1 MQLHRRETRVP
12 FQIYNVII
20 AARHETWDF
29 SSLRRLYID
38 VQLVPQEKYRTYETG
53 TKKNIYITKIVDIL
67 IGILMHFA
75 WK

>member
-38 VQLVPQEKYRTYETG
+38 VQLVPQEKYRTYKTG
-53 TKKNIYITKIVDIL
+53 TKRTKIVDIL

>member
-38 VQLVPQEKYRTYETG
+38 VQLLPQEKYRTYEIG
-53 TKKNIYITKIVDIL
+53 TKKMKIIEIL
-67 IGILMHFA
+67 ISTFMHLA

>member
-38 VQLVPQEKYRTYETG
+38 VQLLPQEKYRTYEIG
-53 TKKNIYITKIVDIL
+53 TKKMKIIEIL
-67 IGILMHFA
+67 ISIFSI
-75 WK
+75 

>member
-53 TKKNIYITKIVDIL
+53 TKRTKIIDIL

>member
-38 VQLVPQEKYRTYETG
+38 VQLVPQEKYRTYETD
-53 TKKNIYITKIVDIL
+53 TKRTKIVDIL

>member
-38 VQLVPQEKYRTYETG
+38 VQLVPQEKYRMYETG
-53 TKKNIYITKIVDIL
+53 TKRTKIIEIL

>member
-38 VQLVPQEKYRTYETG
+38 VQLLPQEKYRTYEIG
-53 TKKNIYITKIVDIL
+53 TKKMKIIEIL
-67 IGILMHFA
+67 ISIFMHLT

>member
-38 VQLVPQEKYRTYETG
+38 VQLLPQEKYRTYEIG
-53 TKKNIYITKIVDIL
+53 TKKMKIIEIL
-67 IGILMHFA
+67 ISIFMHLA